1 MAEKR
6 KQWKL
11 SASSIACFKMCPYK
25 YYLHY
30 IKGIR
35 KAVDP
40 DHFRIGTNWH
50 TIMEIL
56 SYPAGGTCKC
66 VFMGTGPAAIENCVL
81 CEGTGS
87 YPEDLMDA
95 AIRVIDLAY
104 SVCPGAKDPTEW
116 MVERSKLL
124 YAAAGYNWYY
134 GNNPL
139 VPIFTEFKFR
149 APLPGLSG
157 RAVPNLLIDG
167 MIDKVI
173 DAGDVN
179 RVVEHKTTSSSVATD
194 SDFWSSLNLDT
205 QTTLYIYMTRL
216 LREKGKL
223 PKEIA
228 EVDGFVYDAFHKP
241 TIKAKQLSIAD
252 GKKFV
257 ETGMYFEQQ
266 FEVRQPGIN
275 PGDDRYYVDDV
286 VADVEP
292 AAKAGQFKFRET
304 PDMYGARLLADIA
317 TRPEFYFARREYG
330 KTDDELNRF
339 HRELL
344 AIFGT
349 IRTMYKD
356 EGWYHCEKMCENTF
370 KCEFIDICYNGV
382 DPDGQLPEGLVCKH
396 KQEKESKD
404 GA

>member
-1 MAEKR
+1 MAER

-66 VFMGTGPAAIENCVL
+66 VFKNKGPAAEPDCVL
-81 CEGTGS
+81 CEGVGT

-104 SVCPGAKDPTEW
+104 STCPGAKDPAEW

-149 APLPGLSG
+149 SQLPGLSG

-167 MIDKVI
+167 VIDKVVE
-173 DAGDVN
+173 AGDVN
-179 RVVEHKTTSSSVATD
+179 RVVEHKTTSSSVASD
-194 SDFWSSLNLDT
+194 SQFWNSLNLDT

-216 LREKGKL
+216 LKEKGEL

-228 EVDGFVYDAFHKP
+228 GVDGFIYDVFHKP
-241 TIKAKQLSIAD
+241 TIKPKQLTIAD
-252 GKKFV
+252 SKKFV
-257 ETGMYFEQQ
+257 QDGMYFEQE
-266 FEVRQPGIN
+266 FVPIITYKSGDN
-275 PGDDRYYVDDV
+275 PAIESMTIDDV
-286 VADVEP
+286 QAELEP
-292 AAKAGQFKFRET
+292 AAKDGQFKIRET

-382 DPDGQLPEGLVCKH
+382 DPDGQLPEGLICKPREE
-396 KQEKESKD
+396 EKK
-404 GA
+404 